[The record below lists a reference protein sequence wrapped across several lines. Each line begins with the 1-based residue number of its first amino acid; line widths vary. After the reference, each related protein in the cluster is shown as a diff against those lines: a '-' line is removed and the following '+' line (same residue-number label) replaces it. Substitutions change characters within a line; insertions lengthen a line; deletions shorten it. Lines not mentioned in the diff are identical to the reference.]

1 MGHSIAVWVTFVVYL
16 VVLLWIGIWG
26 DRKFGR
32 SYQGFIAA
40 GKGLG
45 AWTSAISAATS
56 GESAWVMLGLS
67 GLGYSKGLAGYWAA
81 IACVIG
87 YLFNAFF
94 IIRQMRRAT
103 DDPEI
108 LTLSDYIEKRTGD
121 RAHILRIVGGI
132 IIVVFMLAYVVGQF
146 TGSGKNLAGME
157 LTSYSGGVLIGAVI
171 IGLYVLMGGYA
182 AVCFTDLLQGI
193 LMVVV
198 MLGFPIYAV
207 IKAGGFG
214 NIMQALSA
222 AGIGDF
228 IPKEGA
234 AAFLIGTLGIAL
246 GYPGMP
252 HIVVRYITVKDEK
265 EAVRAAWIYTIWG
278 AIVFFG
284 AVTLGIAARVLLPNL
299 ADPEHALP
307 QFTINFV
314 HPIIAGVV
322 LSAVT
327 AAMMSTADSQLIYA
341 ATTLVNDFW
350 VRITKKPIEPRRAVW
365 VTRILIGVLTVVAM
379 VIALLNIRTIYS
391 FVLYAWSALGAA
403 FGPVIILS
411 LYWKRLN
418 KWGALA
424 SLILGPV
431 VTVIWH
437 NTKALSSIVYE
448 LIPAFA
454 ISFLGA
460 VVVSLLT
467 PPVEENR

>member
-1 MGHSIAVWVTFVVYL
+1 MGHSVAILATFIVYL

-26 DRKFGR
+26 DKKFGKT
-32 SYQGFIAA
+32 YQDFIAA

-67 GLGYSKGLAGYWAA
+67 GLGYSKGMAAYWAA
-81 IACVIG
+81 IACIIG
-87 YLFNAFF
+87 YLFNALF
-94 IIRQMRRAT
+94 IIKQMRRAT

-121 RAHILRIVGGI
+121 KSHILRIVGGI
-132 IIVVFMLAYVVGQF
+132 IIVIFMLAYVVGQF
-146 TGSGKNLAGME
+146 TGSGKNLAGMG
-157 LTSYSGGVLIGAVI
+157 LTSYTGGVLIGAII

-193 LMVVV
+193 LMVIV
-198 MLGFPIYAV
+198 MFGFPIYAV

-214 NIMQALSA
+214 AIMQTLSS

-228 IPKEGA
+228 IPREGA

-284 AVTLGIAARVLLPNL
+284 AVTLGIAVRALIPGLD
-299 ADPEHALP
+299 DPEHALP
-307 QFTINFV
+307 QFTVNFI
-314 HPIIAGVV
+314 HPILAGIV

-365 VTRILIGVLTVVAM
+365 VTRILIGILTLVALAF
-379 VIALLNIRTIYS
+379 ALLNIRTIYS

-411 LYWKRLN
+411 LYWKRFN
-418 KWGALA
+418 KWGALT

-431 VTVIWH
+431 ITVVWY
-437 NTKALSSIVYE
+437 NVPALKSIVYE

-460 VVVSLLT
+460 IIVSLLT
-467 PPVEENR
+467 PPVEAEK